1 MVGLIIYKDKA
12 GNEKEY
18 YFTGMKYGES
28 TTEFL
33 ERRNVEYSE
42 IKECNI
48 ED

>member
-12 GNEKEY
+12 GEEKEY
-18 YFTGMKYGES
+18 YFHGMKYSES
-28 TTEFL
+28 AAEFL
-33 ERRNVEYSE
+33 ERKNVEYSE